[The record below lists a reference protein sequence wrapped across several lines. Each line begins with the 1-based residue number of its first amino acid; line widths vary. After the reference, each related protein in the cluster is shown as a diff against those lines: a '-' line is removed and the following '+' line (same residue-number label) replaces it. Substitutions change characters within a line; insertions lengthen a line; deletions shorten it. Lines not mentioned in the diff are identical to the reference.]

1 MARKLKPE
9 YEDSIVMLLF
19 IIVASIPMAVPIGIP
34 VEIDPMT
41 TKLYDIIDN
50 LPDGGIV
57 LYDITILNWFTN
69 FQSDIAIL
77 KQIIRRVSADELY
90 LVIMNEETGSIMGI
104 DKAWDTLKLGEL
116 KYGEQWVW
124 LGLVPGAENAEAAVA
139 ANVWAAKETDHY
151 GTPLSQLP
159 LMQRFHSINDLAL
172 VVTGMNTS
180 PDPPCRQFG
189 GKGVPLILQNGIS
202 TIPLMM
208 PYVEAGI
215 ITAYMTPGL
224 QTAAYEKVLGELGLA
239 TSFADAQSATVIY
252 AILLMVESNV
262 MYYRRRWKK

>member
-9 YEDSIVMLLF
+9 FEDSIVMLLF
-19 IIVASIPMAVPIGIP
+19 IVVASIPMAVPIGIP
-34 VEIDPMT
+34 VQVDAMT
-41 TKLYDIIDN
+41 NKLYNIIEN

-57 LYDITILNWFTN
+57 LYDMTIMNWFTN

-77 KQIIRRVSADELY
+77 KQIIRRVRAGELY

-104 DKAWDTLKLGEL
+104 DKAWNTLKLGDL
-116 KYGEQWVW
+116 QYGVQWVW
-124 LGLVPGAENAEAAVA
+124 LGLVPGLENAEAAVA

-159 LMQRFHSINDLAL
+159 LMQRFHSIDDLAL
-172 VVTGMNTS
+172 VCTGMNTS

-208 PYVEAGI
+208 PYVEAGVI
-215 ITAYMTPGL
+215 AAYMTPGL
-224 QTAAYEKVLGELGLA
+224 QTAGYEKVLGELGLA
-239 TSFADAQSATVIY
+239 TSFADAQSVTVLY
-252 AILLMVESNV
+252 ALLVMVFANI
-262 MYYRRRWKK
+262 MYYRRRLKK

>member
-1 MARKLKPE
+1 MGWKLKPE

-19 IIVASIPMAVPIGIP
+19 IVVASVPMAIPLGIP
-34 VEIDPMT
+34 VEINPMT
-41 TKLYDIIDN
+41 MKLYDTIEN
-50 LPDGGIV
+50 LPDGGII
-57 LYDITILNWFTN
+57 LYDLTILNWFTN
-69 FQSDIAIL
+69 FQSDITIM
-77 KQIIRRVSADELY
+77 KQILRRVRANELY
-90 LVIMNEETGSIMGI
+90 LVIMTEGTGPIMGI
-104 DKAWDTLKLGEL
+104 DKAWNTLKLGEL
-116 KYGEQWVW
+116 EYGVQWVY

-139 ANVWAAKETDHY
+139 ADVWSAKETDHY
-151 GTPLSQLP
+151 GTPLGELP

-224 QTAAYEKVLGELGLA
+224 QTAGYEKILGELGLA
-239 TSFADAQSATVIY
+239 TSFADAQSVTVLY
-252 AILLMVESNV
+252 AILVMVASNV
-262 MYYRRRWKK
+262 VYHMRRRKR